1 MSQLTAVYP
10 GTFDPITNG
19 HIDIILRASSIFP
32 RLIVAVACA
41 TGSTKSPLFTYQERL
56 EIAQEIFKE
65 NPKVEVIG
73 FEDLLVNFMERMNS
87 RILVRGLGAVSD
99 FEYEFQMASLNRHL
113 KPDVETIF
121 LTPSEQYS
129 FVSSTMVKEA
139 ARLDGNVS
147 SLVHPIVRQALKE
160 KFDLL

>member
-87 RILVRGLGAVSD
+87 RILVRGLRAVSD